1 LASVIVSLALSTEG
15 RASFHLWDIKEIFSS
30 ADGSVQ
36 FIELFTTSAGQGLLN
51 GHQITAT
58 SDGVPVSFNFNRNLT
73 GASTANRHFLMA
85 TAGFGSLA
93 GGVTPDY
100 TLPANFFNPSAANI
114 SINFANSD
122 TVTFAGSLLPTDG
135 VMSLT
140 DQSPA
145 GAQNFVAGINSPTN
159 FSNATGSVNLSPPP
173 AGIDGDYNNNGT
185 VEQADLDL
193 VLLNWGNAAEPP
205 PEGWVNDLPLGS
217 IDQAELDGVLLNW
230 GNMVAESASVPEPN
244 TTALGAAVA
253 TTLLIVALCGRG
265 RVAARKSCPF
275 LTLNL

>member
-1 LASVIVSLALSTEG
+1 MRVPSIVCAVILSLSIGTQS
-15 RASFHLWDIKEIFSS
+15 RAAFHLWDIKEIFSNE
-30 ADGSVQ
+30 DGSVQ
-36 FIELFTTSAGQGLLN
+36 FIELFSTSSGQQFLS

-58 SDGVPVSFNFNRNLT
+58 SDGVPVTFNFNGNLT

-85 TAGFGSLA
+85 TAGFGSLE
-93 GGVTPDY
+93 GGVTANY

-135 VMSLT
+135 VNSLT
-140 DQSPA
+140 DLSPG
-145 GAQNFVAGINSPTN
+145 GAQNLVAGVNSPTN
-159 FSNATGSVNLSPPP
+159 FANATGSVDLSPP

-193 VLLNWGNAAEPP
+193 VLLNWGAVAEPP
-205 PEGWVNDLPLGS
+205 PGGWVNDLPVGS

-230 GNMVAESASVPEPN
+230 GNVLAGAAGVPEP
-244 TTALGAAVA
+244 TTAALAGTIVSMSLIA
-253 TTLLIVALCGRG
+253 TVRRRRDTAHPD
-265 RVAARKSCPF
+265 K
-275 LTLNL
+275 